1 MSKRRSIRQP
11 IKQKKKKITARKKRN
26 IRKRVKQT
34 KLKISKK
41 YSEDIPF
48 ALKRKASIVILSS
61 ENSEI
66 ETNTINLPKKLL
78 LKAQDI
84 IKNNN
89 SITSLRKAIKIYDID
104 ETINYTFLDK
114 CKKITSGNYKYIYTL
129 NFSQR
134 KNIVSKFGINQGVL
148 EKSSKI
154 LFSELIEFLKGGFK
168 PDNKDSVDNLENFKL
183 LHFDKY
189 IIPISEGN
197 IELKYYYFINIV
209 LGWLKKYEDRK
220 KVKSYILYFENF
232 LENKVNLDKI
242 DKIFYIIFRI
252 DLMYFNGIKD
262 SSILKNVNYSI
273 DEEISEKKAKLLLI
287 KDKICEKIDKI
298 EINEKTVLTLKENNM
313 TFNPFY
319 YCFGQ
324 FSKPQHILDNIIN
337 RDYMSYDY
345 FKINRINYFND
356 EDKKKEAFINYVN
369 LTLDSRVLKE
379 YFKKIKSFQN
389 YEFPFNRKDILEYM
403 WSKVIYTDLDD
414 NSCGYT
420 NREGFGIF
428 LNRNKGKD
436 HNGIGYG
443 ANLVTVDH
451 EFVGHSIRY
460 LINSNNKLKAGTG
473 TPNDSF
479 VSDKD
484 NILSQSLPDG
494 GDKFELMLFGG
505 KLTNLTIGGNH
516 FLFDIMNWNL
526 PLEKFRKR
534 FNENNIQKNAK
545 DLKIELRNLR
555 KNSSLIKVL
564 FNKINYENVT
574 NKIET
579 QSLSL
584 RTSDIINSQTLSM
597 RGFR

>member
-273 DEEISEKKAKLLLI
+273 EEEISKKKAKLLLI

>member
-574 NKIET
+574 DKIET